1 MWSLSLIMVILA
13 TTFIQMKHPLSMS
26 LILLIQTV
34 LISIQ
39 TGMLSLNTWFSY
51 IMFLIMVGGMLVLFI
66 YMTSV
71 ASNEKFSYKV
81 NDLILPLSSLT
92 LLGITY
98 KVSEQTSNFHNM
110 WTLNMNPQLIKYL
123 NFPSNSIILM
133 MMVYLLIALIAVV
146 NISNI
151 SYGPLRQKL

>member
-1 MWSLSLIMVILA
+1 MMMIMAA
-13 TTFIQMKHPLSMS
+13 TFMQMKHPLSMS

-39 TGMLSLNTWFSY
+39 TGIMSFNSWFSY

-66 YMTSV
+66 YMTSI
-71 ASNEKFSYKV
+71 ASNEKFSYKI
-81 NDLILPLSSLT
+81 NDLILPGFGLT
-92 LLGITY
+92 LLLIISMS
-98 KVSEQTSNFHNM
+98 SEQMSTPTNM
-110 WTLNMNPQLIKYL
+110 WTQANCQLIKYL

-133 MMVYLLIALIAVV
+133 MMIYLLIVLIAVV

-151 SYGPLRQKL
+151 NYGPLRQKF

>member
-1 MWSLSLIMVILA
+1 MSVTMMIMAAI
-13 TTFIQMKHPLSMS
+13 FIQMKHPLSMS
-26 LILLIQTV
+26 LILLMQTV

-39 TGMLSLNTWFSY
+39 TGILSLNTWFSY

-71 ASNEKFSYKV
+71 ASNEKFSYKM
-81 NDLILPLSSLT
+81 NDLILPMST
-92 LLGITY
+92 LIMSAIFYLM
-98 KVSEQTSNFHNM
+98 SEQNSNFNNM
-110 WTLNMNPQLIKYL
+110 WIPFPNPQLVKYL

-133 MMVYLLIALIAVV
+133 MMIYLLIALIAVV

-151 SYGPLRQKL
+151 GYGPLRQKF